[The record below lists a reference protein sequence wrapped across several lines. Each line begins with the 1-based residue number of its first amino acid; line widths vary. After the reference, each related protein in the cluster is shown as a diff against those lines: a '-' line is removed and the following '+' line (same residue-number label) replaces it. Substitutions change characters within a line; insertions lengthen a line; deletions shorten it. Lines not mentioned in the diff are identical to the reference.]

1 MGNELDDR
9 LRGMSDEDL
18 LDMIDR
24 NPDDYT
30 PEAISAAKKE
40 AERRGGVDKLYEIVD
55 AKFQQIAE
63 QEEQSRLAEE
73 AVEAEAEHEDT
84 HGLLSYGFFSGT
96 RTLKDETLSE
106 VQFAIIRDAADQAN
120 QVIADIKKKL
130 EASSMPLDCRWGV
143 VEVKTKGWVSRVRRD
158 FLIVELSEFPD
169 YHTYISIRKFG
180 TYLDCMRALTIEP
193 GFVKKF
199 LSKKLTGDEE
209 ALSAPKNILKHQDL
223 NTWNGIVKD
232 CMEQAIDELLD
243 RLGRKPGLVQRG
255 EKKFLDI
262 W

>member
-1 MGNELDDR
+1 MSDEFEQG

-18 LDMIDR
+18 LDMIDK
-24 NPDDYT
+24 NPEEYT
-30 PEAISAAKKE
+30 SDAIRAAKEE
-40 AERRGGVDKLYEIVD
+40 AERRGGVEKLYELID
-55 AKFQQIAE
+55 AKFQLISEQEDQAQAE
-63 QEEQSRLAEE
+63 QEKLYAE
-73 AVEAEAEHEDT
+73 AVREGEHALLP
-84 HGLLSYGFFSGT
+84 HGLFSGT

-106 VQFAIIRDAADQAN
+106 VQFAQIRDAADHAES
-120 QVIADIKKKL
+120 VIDDIKKKL
-130 EASSMPLDCRWGV
+130 EAACMPLDCRWGV
-143 VEVKTKGWVSRVRRD
+143 VEVKTKSWISRVRRD

-169 YHTYISIRKFG
+169 YHTYISVRSFG

-199 LSKKLTGDEE
+199 LSRKLAGDEE

-223 NTWNGIVKD
+223 NTWNEIVKD
-232 CMEQAIDELLD
+232 CMKRSVDELVE
-243 RLGRKPGLVQRG
+243 RLGQKPGQVQYG

>member
-1 MGNELDDR
+1 MGNELNDR
-9 LRGMSDEDL
+9 LKGMSDEDL
-18 LDMIDR
+18 LDMIDK
-24 NPDDYT
+24 NPEDYT
-30 PEAISAAKKE
+30 PEAVAAAKKE

-55 AKFQQIAE
+55 ARFQQIAE
-63 QEEQSRLAEE
+63 QEEQSRVVQDAL
-73 AVEAEAEHEDT
+73 EAETAHEDA
-84 HGLLSYGFFSGT
+84 HGLLLHGLFSST

-106 VQFAIIRDAADQAN
+106 VQFAIVRNAADQAEL
-120 QVIADIKKKL
+120 VIADIKKKL
-130 EASSMPLDCRWGV
+130 EAASMPLDCRWGV
-143 VEVKTKGWVSRVRRD
+143 VEVKTKSWVSRVRRD

-169 YHTYISIRKFG
+169 YHTYISVRRFG

-199 LSKKLTGDEE
+199 LSRKLTGDEE

-232 CMEQAIDELLD
+232 CLEQAIDELLE
-243 RLGRKPGLVQRG
+243 RLGRKPGSVQRG